1 MTEEQYNM
9 TFFEWCNATKGNGL
23 TLTEYGDVDY
33 RNPMRKLVTE
43 QYHDLWMAECK
54 EYRLRSKNQKIASA
68 LQAIKAEGIECVL
81 SSYQSGHIKA
91 KSKHGVVYSYYAT
104 TGTIAGY
111 KDTNVSGLDEF
122 IKLCKES

>member
-9 TFFEWCNATKGNGL
+9 TFFEWCNATKGTGL

-54 EYRLRSKNQKIASA
+54 EYRLRSKNQKITSA

-91 KSKHGVVYSYYAT
+91 KSKHGVVYSFYAT

-111 KDTNVSGLDEF
+111 KDTSISGLDEL